1 MANSA
6 NINAADLIR
15 QQIANLQEVLAILE
29 AKPEPKPAVRLQ
41 ALTWRYLVPQ
51 KQAAVQRQRIP
62 VLTMQTAPKT
72 KPAKSIPADYKTQI
86 DALKAENDYILS
98 TTRIGTPRLVKHVIN
113 VIELYYAARTGM
125 RLYSRADNEYGVLS
139 GNSRILINMLKSQE
153 LRIKDALKFN
163 RWKGIPE
170 RYKETYINQ
179 RRRAKR
185 LINKNTDVLVNADV
199 NPIEILTDIATTFN
213 AL

>member
-1 MANSA
+1 M
-6 NINAADLIR
+6 
-15 QQIANLQEVLAILE
+15 
-29 AKPEPKPAVRLQ
+29 
-41 ALTWRYLVPQ
+41 
-51 KQAAVQRQRIP
+51 
-62 VLTMQTAPKT
+62 
-72 KPAKSIPADYKTQI
+72 
-86 DALKAENDYILS
+86 
-98 TTRIGTPRLVKHVIN
+98 G
-113 VIELYYAARTGM
+113 
-125 RLYSRADNEYGVLS
+125 LYSRADNEYGALS

>member
-1 MANSA
+1 MTNSV
-6 NINAADLIR
+6 NNNAAELIR
-15 QQIANLQEVLAILE
+15 KQIAHLQEVLAILE
-29 AKPEPKPAVRLQ
+29 AKPAVKPQAKSAQVQPVPKP
-41 ALTWRYLVPQ
+41 
-51 KQAAVQRQRIP
+51 
-62 VLTMQTAPKT
+62 

-113 VIELYYAARTGM
+113 IIELYYAVRNGM
-125 RLYSRADNEYGVLS
+125 KLYSRADNEYSVLS
-139 GNSRILINMLKSQE
+139 SNSRILSNMLKSQE

-163 RWKGIPE
+163 RWKTIPV
-170 RYKETYINQ
+170 RYEETYINE

-185 LINKNTDVLVNADV
+185 LINKNTDVVVKADV

>member
-6 NINAADLIR
+6 NNNASQLIR

-29 AKPEPKPAVRLQ
+29 AKPEVKPAVQSQ
-41 ALTWRYLVPQ
+41 AKSVQVQPVP
-51 KQAAVQRQRIP
+51 KS
-62 VLTMQTAPKT
+62 
-72 KPAKSIPADYKTQI
+72 KPAKSSPADYKARI
-86 DALKAENDYILS
+86 KALKGENDYILS
-98 TTRIGTPRLVKHVIN
+98 TSRIGTPRLVKHVIN
-113 VIELYYAARTGM
+113 IIELYYVARTDM
-125 RLYSRADNEYGVLS
+125 AKYSRSNEEHRILV
-139 GNSRILINMLKSQE
+139 GNSRMLINMLKSQE

-170 RYKETYINQ
+170 RYKETYINE

-185 LINKNTDVLVNADV
+185 LISKNSDVVVKADV

>member
-6 NINAADLIR
+6 NINAAELIR
-15 QQIANLQEVLAILE
+15 RQIANLQEVLAILE
-29 AKPEPKPAVRLQ
+29 AKPEPKPVVKPQ
-41 ALTWRYLVPQ
+41 AKSAQV
-51 KQAAVQRQRIP
+51 
-62 VLTMQTAPKT
+62 QTAPKP

-113 VIELYYAARTGM
+113 IIELYYAARTGM

-153 LRIKDALKFN
+153 LRIKDVLKFN
-163 RWKGIPE
+163 RWNTTPV
-170 RYKETYINQ
+170 RYEETYIDQ

-185 LINKNTDVLVNADV
+185 LINKNTDVLVKGDV
-199 NPIEILTDIATTFN
+199 NPIKILTDIATTFN

>member
-1 MANSA
+1 MTNSV

-15 QQIANLQEVLAILE
+15 RQIANLQEVLAILE
-29 AKPEPKPAVRLQ
+29 AKPEPKPAVKPQ
-41 ALTWRYLVPQ
+41 AKSVR
-51 KQAAVQRQRIP
+51 VQN
-62 VLTMQTAPKT
+62 APKP

-113 VIELYYAARTGM
+113 IIELYYAARTGM
-125 RLYSRADNEYGVLS
+125 RLYSRADNEYGVLA

-153 LRIKDALKFN
+153 LRIKNALKYT
-163 RWKGIPE
+163 RWNTIPV
-170 RYKETYINQ
+170 RYEETYINQ

-185 LINKNTDVLVNADV
+185 LINKNTDVLVKPDV

>member
-6 NINAADLIR
+6 NNNAAQLIR

-29 AKPEPKPAVRLQ
+29 AKPEVKPSVKPQAKSIQVQPVPKP
-41 ALTWRYLVPQ
+41 
-51 KQAAVQRQRIP
+51 
-62 VLTMQTAPKT
+62 

-98 TTRIGTPRLVKHVIN
+98 TTRIGTSRLVKHVIN
-113 VIELYYAARTGM
+113 IIELYYAARTGM
-125 RLYSRADNEYGVLS
+125 AFYTRADNEYGVLA

-163 RWKGIPE
+163 RWNTIPV
-170 RYKETYINQ
+170 RYEETYINE

-185 LINKNTDVLVNADV
+185 LINKNADVLVKADV

>member
-1 MANSA
+1 MTNAA

-15 QQIANLQEVLAILE
+15 RQIANLQEVLAILE
-29 AKPEPKPAVRLQ
+29 AKPAEKPAVKPQ
-41 ALTWRYLVPQ
+41 AKSVR
-51 KQAAVQRQRIP
+51 VQN
-62 VLTMQTAPKT
+62 APKP

-113 VIELYYAARTGM
+113 IIELYYVARTGM
-125 RLYSRADNEYGVLS
+125 RLYSRADNEYGVLA

-153 LRIKDALKFN
+153 LRIKDALKFT
-163 RWKGIPE
+163 RWKTIPV
-170 RYKETYINQ
+170 RYEETYINQ

-185 LINKNTDVLVNADV
+185 LINKNTDVLVKPDV

>member
-1 MANSA
+1 MTNSA
-6 NINAADLIR
+6 NNNAAQLIR

-29 AKPEPKPAVRLQ
+29 AKPEVKPAVKPQ
-41 ALTWRYLVPQ
+41 AKSAQV
-51 KQAAVQRQRIP
+51 
-62 VLTMQTAPKT
+62 QTAPKT

-113 VIELYYAARTGM
+113 IIELYYAVRNGM
-125 RLYSRADNEYGVLS
+125 KLYSRADNEYSVLS
-139 GNSRILINMLKSQE
+139 INSRILINMLKSQE

-163 RWKGIPE
+163 RRNTTPV
-170 RYKETYINQ
+170 RYEETYIDQ

-185 LINKNTDVLVNADV
+185 LINKNIDVVVKADV
-199 NPIEILTDIATTFN
+199 NPIKILTDIATTFN